1 MVASAA
7 FSDSPGSQGAVC
19 GTEQT
24 HFEARAHL
32 SRAGFSKTLLMS
44 CCWACLS
51 QADQRGW
58 DQLESTAAGS
68 SCTGEEGLQM
78 LHFNS
83 LSKTSLAI
91 KKILCLEQIEVGEEE
106 HRQ

>member
-1 MVASAA
+1 MIHQAHREQSVEQSRPILRHGHISAEL
-7 FSDSPGSQGAVC
+7 GL
-19 GTEQT
+19 
-24 HFEARAHL
+24 ARL
-32 SRAGFSKTLLMS
+32 CS
-44 CCWACLS
+44 CP
-51 QADQRGW
+51 
-58 DQLESTAAGS
+58 AAGS
-68 SCTGEEGLQM
+68 SCTGKEGLQM